1 MSFDQKGVRA
11 GMNAPA
17 ASARGRELAVGL
29 TKAVALI
36 RQGETEQAIKHCRA
50 LLQVFPDSPPVLRY
64 LGLALLQAQRY
75 GEAEHH
81 LTKALSREPASA
93 DLLNDLGVAR
103 LRQEALDEALD
114 YFNRA
119 LDVDPRHGD
128 ALGNLGVL
136 FTEKG
141 QPARAQPY
149 LQRLIAALPFSGAA
163 YAKAARNSLLLD
175 DADQAVRFGRK
186 AVRFAPSL
194 AEARLTLAEALE
206 TTGRFRQAKFQ
217 YLSVL
222 GRNPRQVTALAK
234 ILSMQQT
241 DAGQQHVDEAQVLLD
256 SAGLSAPERVQ
267 LHLALARYFDRHRHY
282 DAAFEHLQIGNSI
295 TWKKQA
301 FDSEL
306 FSQAVDSIINVFTNE
321 FLRSHPKNAARST
334 RPIFVIGM
342 PRSGTTLVEQILASH
357 SAVAAGGELST
368 ITNLAA
374 GLAQDGE
381 PYPQGARSLD
391 GASLSRMAGRYLQKL
406 ESISADAPRVT
417 DKMPFN
423 FMHLG
428 LISMLFPDAAI
439 IHCRREPLDTC
450 LSCYFTSF
458 GERLLFAGDLKAL
471 GHYYLEYNRLMEHW
485 HGVLSQPI
493 LDVHYEHLV
502 SHTEQTVSE
511 LLDWCALDWEQ
522 DCLQFYRT
530 NRGIR
535 TPSRWQVRQP
545 IYSRSVGRSRNY
557 EAHLQ
562 PLIEILAPALKS
574 PGSHQA
580 PQD

>member
-1 MSFDQKGVRA
+1 
-11 GMNAPA
+11 MNAPA
-17 ASARGRELAVGL
+17 AAARSRELAVGL
-29 TKAVALI
+29 TKAAALI
-36 RQGETEQAIKHCRA
+36 RQGETERAIKHCRA
-50 LLQVFPDSPPVLRY
+50 LLEVYPDSPPVLRY

-75 GEAEHH
+75 GEAERH
-81 LTKALSREPASA
+81 LTDALSREPASA

-119 LDVDPRHGD
+119 LDIDPRHGD
-128 ALGNLGVL
+128 ALGNIGVL
-136 FTEKG
+136 FTERS

-149 LQRLIAALPFSGAA
+149 LHRLITAFPFSGAA
-163 YAKAARNSLLLD
+163 HAKAARNSLLLD
-175 DADQAVRFGRK
+175 DAEQAVRFGRK
-186 AVRFAPSL
+186 AVRFAPQL

-222 GRNPRQVTALAK
+222 GRDPRQVTALAK

-241 DAGQQHVDEAQVLLD
+241 DVDRQHVHEAQALLGT
-256 SAGLSAPERVQ
+256 AGLPAPERAQ
-267 LHLALARYFDRHRHY
+267 LHLALARYFDRHRQY
-282 DAAFEHLQIGNSI
+282 DAAFVHLQNGNLI
-295 TWKKQA
+295 TWKKQS
-301 FDSEL
+301 FDSAL
-306 FSQAVDSIINVFTNE
+306 FSQAVDSIINVFTDE
-321 FLRSHPKNAARST
+321 FLRSCPKHAARST
-334 RPIFVIGM
+334 RPIFIVGM

-357 SAVAAGGELST
+357 SVVAAGGELST
-368 ITNLAA
+368 ITNLAT

-381 PYPQGARSLD
+381 PYPQGVRMLDSAR
-391 GASLSRMAGRYLQKL
+391 LSRMAGQYLQKL
-406 ESISADAPRVT
+406 ESISADASYVT

-428 LISMLFPDAAI
+428 LISMLFPNAAI

-458 GERLLFAGDLKAL
+458 GERLLFASDLKAL
-471 GHYYLEYNRLMEHW
+471 GHYYLDYRRLMEHW
-485 HGVLSQPI
+485 HGILSQPI

-502 SHTEQTVSE
+502 SHTEQTVRTM
-511 LLDWCALDWEQ
+511 LDWCGLDWEQ

-530 NRGIR
+530 DRGIR

-557 EAHLQ
+557 EVHLQ
-562 PLIEILAPALKS
+562 PLLEILAPALKS
-574 PGSHQA
+574 HGSHRA
-580 PQD
+580 SQD